1 MKDGKYKIKYI
12 IMFGLELRYFAV
24 PDDIFTGIART
35 YKFVMKAA
43 NMDTPRIF
51 AWVSCGLQNKTY
63 MLISVQSQ
71 VVSSV

>member
-51 AWVSCGLQNKTY
+51 A
-63 MLISVQSQ
+63 
-71 VVSSV
+71 